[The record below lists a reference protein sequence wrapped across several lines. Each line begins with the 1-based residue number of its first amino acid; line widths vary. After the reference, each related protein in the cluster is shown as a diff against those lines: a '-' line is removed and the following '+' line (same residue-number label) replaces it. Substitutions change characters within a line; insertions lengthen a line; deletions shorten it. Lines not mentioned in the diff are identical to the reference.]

1 MVLHNP
7 LKNNSGAGIRTSF
20 AFVIQ
25 GVTGR
30 VLNLCYY
37 FRHLLFWFWALGI
50 ERLTPC
56 RLFRYCLALFRITA
70 CYVRKMLER
79 AKTTFPSNNYGNA
92 EELLICLNALPVTGM
107 DISC

>member
-1 MVLHNP
+1 M
-7 LKNNSGAGIRTSF
+7 AGEQGFEPNF
-20 AFVIQ
+20 AIIVQ
-25 GVTGR
+25 GITGR

-70 CYVRKMLER
+70 CYVRKLLER
-79 AKTTFPSNNYGNA
+79 KNLHFQLALAK
-92 EELLICLNALPVTGM
+92 I
-107 DISC
+107 